1 MPCGGVRAPK
11 VIFACRKSFLP
22 SFPRAGALWRGQG
35 PKKWFSLAENRF
47 YHLLS
52 ELAPCGG
59 FFSLAENRFY
69 NLLPE
74 PVPYGG
80 VSAPKSDFRLPKIV
94 VYNLPPE
101 PGVILGLKGS
111 RIIGLQGRML

>member
-11 VIFACRKSFLP
+11 SGFRLP
-22 SFPRAGALWRGQG
+22 KIVFTTFFQSWR
-35 PKKWFSLAENRF
+35 LVE
-47 YHLLS
+47 
-52 ELAPCGG
+52 G

-74 PVPYGG
+74 LVPYGG

-111 RIIGLQGRML
+111 RIIGLQVGCFEG